1 MKAEGRHE
9 FSLIVEEKIHNL
21 RNTNIENIQIEEPRG
36 TFKEAIKAL
45 ERRDFIVEREKT
57 NHSRQTT

>member
-21 RNTNIENIQIEEPRG
+21 RNNNIENIHIEELRD
-36 TFKEAIKAL
+36 TFKEAIKA
-45 ERRDFIVEREKT
+45 
-57 NHSRQTT
+57 